1 MEQLYMIT
9 GIGMPMTQTPPHQQ
23 FHAGRSRGAT
33 TSRRR
38 PFWLTVGGAA
48 LVLFLLVGLVLAFI
62 DEPLRSYA
70 EREFNRRVDG
80 YTVRIGSLDF
90 HPIGLSVDLK
100 DVTVIQNDHPEPP
113 VARLDTWHASIHWRE
128 LLSGNL
134 VSDQSVHH
142 PVLHITR
149 PQAEKEFRD
158 EASIQKGSWQEA
170 VFAIYPLK
178 INEFKLTDGDI
189 TYRENERSKPLHVS
203 HLNIRATNI
212 RNVRSTSRHYPS
224 ELHADA
230 VLFDGGALTLDG
242 RADFL
247 AEPHAGIKAAISLE
261 KIDLVN
267 LLPLTAQWQV
277 FLTDGMMST
286 KGQIEYSPRIQT
298 IHLENLNLRQ
308 VKLDFV
314 HAKSTAEK
322 EKQAGQKAA
331 RTAEKAANRPTL
343 SLRIDEG
350 LIEQSEFGLVNK
362 ATDPEYRVFLSD
374 THVTLKN
381 WSNQLREGTA
391 VVSIKGKLMGTG
403 DTTMEGAF
411 RPETKSPDFS
421 LGIRVWK
428 TQVKSLNN
436 LLRAYGGVDLA
447 AGVFSVFSEMSVKN
461 GEIEGYI
468 KPLFKDVKAY
478 EPKPDE
484 DNGLLKKIFAK
495 IINAASEVLKNT
507 PRGEVATK
515 ADVSGPV
522 ENPQANTWEMV
533 VTLIQNAFFEAVLP
547 GFEKMGFRK

>member
-189 TYRENERSKPLHVS
+189 TYRHPGTIRLNCMRMRSFLTGEPSPLMDEPIFSRNRMPESKP
-203 HLNIRATNI
+203 
-212 RNVRSTSRHYPS
+212 RSAWR
-224 ELHADA
+224 
-230 VLFDGGALTLDG
+230 
-242 RADFL
+242 R
-247 AEPHAGIKAAISLE
+247 
-261 KIDLVN
+261 
-267 LLPLTAQWQV
+267 
-277 FLTDGMMST
+277 
-286 KGQIEYSPRIQT
+286 
-298 IHLENLNLRQ
+298 
-308 VKLDFV
+308 
-314 HAKSTAEK
+314 
-322 EKQAGQKAA
+322 
-331 RTAEKAANRPTL
+331 
-343 SLRIDEG
+343 
-350 LIEQSEFGLVNK
+350 
-362 ATDPEYRVFLSD
+362 
-374 THVTLKN
+374 
-381 WSNQLREGTA
+381 
-391 VVSIKGKLMGTG
+391 
-403 DTTMEGAF
+403 
-411 RPETKSPDFS
+411 
-421 LGIRVWK
+421 
-428 TQVKSLNN
+428 
-436 LLRAYGGVDLA
+436 
-447 AGVFSVFSEMSVKN
+447 
-461 GEIEGYI
+461 
-468 KPLFKDVKAY
+468 
-478 EPKPDE
+478 
-484 DNGLLKKIFAK
+484 
-495 IINAASEVLKNT
+495 
-507 PRGEVATK
+507 
-515 ADVSGPV
+515 
-522 ENPQANTWEMV
+522 
-533 VTLIQNAFFEAVLP
+533 
-547 GFEKMGFRK
+547 